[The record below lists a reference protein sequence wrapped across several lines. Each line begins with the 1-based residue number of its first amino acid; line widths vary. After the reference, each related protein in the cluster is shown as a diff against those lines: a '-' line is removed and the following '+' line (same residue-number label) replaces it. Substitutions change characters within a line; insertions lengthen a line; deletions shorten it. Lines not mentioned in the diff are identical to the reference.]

1 MLKETYDLIKG
12 LKVTSQ
18 VLSDHYTNYIQVKGR
33 LPEDKDVM
41 LKSIDQ
47 SLKKDKNVFRKIYIG
62 TE

>member
-33 LPEDKDVM
+33 FPEDKDVM